1 MTSRHISR
9 RSLIGAAGALAGG
22 SLLPSTRRVA
32 SAQEAITL
40 NVYVHD
46 NHPFDR
52 VKPIYEAKY
61 PNVTLNM
68 MKQSDIAVF
77 RATLA
82 AEGEGTP
89 DIIWPSE
96 EYVQDLGRSGV
107 LMDTSDI
114 VNERK
119 DDLSAGAMAACYI
132 ASTGKYAGFPGDVAT
147 IGIYYRQ
154 DLLEQ
159 AGVSIP
165 DEWTWDDYAVIAQ
178 EVKEKTGAR
187 SLMLPS
193 NGLPESMYLWSYI
206 LNQMGGGITS
216 VDGVDVTFDDDKG
229 IAAME
234 QTKRLYE
241 ADIAIDESQFSETF
255 FAEIAAGNVAMCPFQ
270 VWYRN
275 FGLEP
280 NVYDEQSG
288 LGQWRIALLPSA
300 GEGTARSV
308 NEGGAAIVSTIYT
321 KYPEEVKNFMTL
333 AHGTMEGA
341 AAVGDWGI
349 LPPYLPYLDSP
360 EWTGVRSPAFGDFA
374 FNQLW
379 SDAVKVIPTTWR
391 RHAVFGEACDTI
403 GAAILPMLEGSVAI
417 PEGLKQVGDQVRKLN
432 ERYQ

>member
-1 MTSRHISR
+1 
-9 RSLIGAAGALAGG
+9 LVGGAGALAGAAALG
-22 SLLPSTRRVA
+22 RTSRRA
-32 SAQEAITL
+32 SAQEQITL

-52 VKPIYEAKY
+52 VKPIYEAMY

-82 AEGEGTP
+82 AGGEGTP

-107 LMDTSDI
+107 LMDTTDI
-114 VNERK
+114 VTELE
-119 DDLSAGAMAACYI
+119 DVLSPGARAACFI

-159 AGVSIP
+159 AGVAIP
-165 DEWTWDDYAVIAQ
+165 ETWTWDDYAAMAQ
-178 EVKEKTGAR
+178 EVKAQTGA
-187 SLMLPS
+187 SALMLPS
-193 NGLPESMYLWSYI
+193 NGIPESMYLWSYI
-206 LNQMGGGITS
+206 LNQLGGGITS
-216 VDGVDVTFDDDKG
+216 VDGTQVTFDDERG

-234 QTKRLYE
+234 QVKRLYE

-255 FAEIAAGNVAMCPFQ
+255 FAEISAGNLAMCPLQ

-275 FGLEP
+275 FGIEP
-280 NVYDEQSG
+280 NVFDEQSG

-300 GEGTARSV
+300 GEGSALSV

-321 KYPEEVKNFMTL
+321 KHPEEVKNFMKLT
-333 AHGTMEGA
+333 HGTMEGA
-341 AAVGDWGI
+341 AATGDWGI
-349 LPPYLPYLDSP
+349 LPPYLPYLESP

-374 FNQLW
+374 FNEIW
-379 SDAVKVIPTTWR
+379 SQAMHVIPTTWR
-391 RHAVFGEACDTI
+391 RHAVFGEAEAAI
-403 GAAILPMLEGSVAI
+403 GAAIMPMLEGSVDI
-417 PEGLKQVGDQVRKLN
+417 TEGLKSVGDQVRQLN
-432 ERYQ
+432 ERYQQ